1 MAYSNFWVFFKITI
15 QLWWEYKNSWC
26 NQISEKF
33 TFSNFESEV
42 DRKQFILNWV
52 QELVWDSEIYLC
64 LVRSK
69 NFKFCLSGLAR
80 FFWNFGRKV
89 LICSA
94 TVKIS
99 NIPSRSNFSSDPDL
113 DFDNI
118 EIKWDLYGTRT
129 RRLAVRHFATHA
141 FCFRSTL
148 PEKIFDQLQAIL
160 IGSRISIY
168 DWAQLNK
175 VTLYSSI
182 PWGIRS
188 QFAELA

>member
-1 MAYSNFWVFFKITI
+1 MTGNSSFWIGFKNWFEIVKFIYAWYGPRISNFACPDWPDFF
-15 QLWWEYKNSWC
+15 
-26 NQISEKF
+26 
-33 TFSNFESEV
+33 
-42 DRKQFILNWV
+42 
-52 QELVWDSEIYLC
+52 EI
-64 LVRSK
+64 
-69 NFKFCLSGLAR
+69 FAE
-80 FFWNFGRKV
+80 V